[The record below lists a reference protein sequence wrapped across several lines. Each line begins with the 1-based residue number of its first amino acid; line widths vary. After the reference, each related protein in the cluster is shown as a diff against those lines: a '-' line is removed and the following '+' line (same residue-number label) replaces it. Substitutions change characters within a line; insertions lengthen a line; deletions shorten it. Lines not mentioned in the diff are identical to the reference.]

1 MIECSHQRRQFKD
14 SPSTAPDE
22 TNDTRWPYEGS
33 ALRWRQGCCC
43 SSLLIRPCR
52 CIKPKRSGQP
62 RSPHPPPPAPSP
74 NNTQPASA
82 TEHSTTCNL
91 HWSQSASHR
100 PQHAGPRHSPH
111 LKTLSSPLYRPCL
124 LCKSRCCL
132 AKYFRAPKVARL
144 DFDARIP

>member
-1 MIECSHQRRQFKD
+1 MIECSSQRRRFKD

-52 CIKPKRSGQP
+52 CIKPNAQASRDP
-62 RSPHPPPPAPSP
+62 LTIRRLPHLQQH
-74 NNTQPASA
+74 TASA

-91 HWSQSASHR
+91 HWSQTAVHR
-100 PQHAGPRHSPH
+100 PQHAGTRHSPH
-111 LKTLSSPLYRPCL
+111 LKTLALASYRPCL

-132 AKYFRAPKVARL
+132 AKYSSPPQVARL